1 MSMEKLTYFIHNVS
15 VNACQKNCQKWVN
28 QKSVFL
34 FNYFKIAKFEYLVTY
49 DAEYLLIFS
58 IK

>member
-1 MSMEKLTYFIHNVS
+1 MEKLTYFIHNVS
-15 VNACQKNCQKWVN
+15 VNACQKNCQKGVN